1 VQAIDGMF
9 GAHRN
14 EQDTGA
20 IHSAY
25 RDEVCTLLSLLDQV
39 PNELITVPF
48 KEYVE
53 YLRCQAALT
62 SASADFDV
70 QEIAGGVS
78 PAKAVDG
85 KDPVE
90 RIRRILATCPDEVP
104 PPHPQLDFIPEASAR
119 ASVEEDIRAAWI
131 DFQAGEW
138 KGATVFA
145 ANAVE
150 TMLFWVLK
158 DRPDL
163 KKAEGFDRLHLPQ
176 YVEEAGRLGIIG
188 KRAVDQASLA
198 IDGRN
203 LLHAGKV
210 ARTGTACSKATAL
223 AALAALEF
231 VMTDLLKR
239 SGKQNP

>member
-1 VQAIDGMF
+1 VRAIDGLF
-9 GAHRN
+9 GAGRN
-14 EQDTGA
+14 EVDESA
-20 IHSAY
+20 IRLPHS
-25 RDEVCTLLSLLDQV
+25 DEVRTLLSLLDQV
-39 PNELITVPF
+39 PVDLITVSF
-48 KEYVE
+48 ADYTE
-53 YLRCQAALT
+53 YLRCRSALT
-62 SASADFDV
+62 SALVLWDQGRNLPV
-70 QEIAGGVS
+70 
-78 PAKAVDG
+78 KAVG
-85 KDPVE
+85 MKDPVE

-104 PPHPQLDFIPEASAR
+104 PPHPDLDFIPDPSAR
-119 ASVEEDIRAAWI
+119 ASIEEDIRAAWI
-131 DFQAGEW
+131 DFRAGEW

-158 DRPDL
+158 GRPDL

-176 YVEEAGRLGIIG
+176 YVEEAGRLEIIG
-188 KRAVDQASLA
+188 KTAVDQASLA

-210 ARTGTACSKATAL
+210 ARTGTTCSKATAL

-239 SGKQNP
+239 RGL